1 MIGNNKAGSVGG
13 YDLVRA
19 IQQQREKKGG
29 PPPPGQRERTAPKPV
44 TRSSGSSGGPGG
56 PKIGKTALP
65 NLYEYVCYNC
75 GYRFKSAGKT
85 PTLICIK
92 CRTVLNQS
100 DHQITTRQDG
110 SVLTAGVVKI
120 TTDGV
125 WAGGKLMAREVV
137 IEGRHEGGE
146 ISASQKVEFAAGSSA
161 KLSGIFSESL
171 VIRAGA
177 EIEGTG
183 AQVYRDVMLEGTLK
197 GDIKVS
203 GVVTIKAGGS
213 FSGKLS
219 TCNLVLEEGGGLSGD
234 LEINPGWMDAAEE
247 SSPDESVDKTQE
259 PKAVPG
265 QNLPPKITL

>member
-29 PPPPGQRERTAPKPV
+29 PPAPVYRERPAPQPV
-44 TRSSGSSGGPGG
+44 ARSSGSSSSAGG

-100 DHQITTRQDG
+100 DHQVTTRQDG
-110 SVLTAGVVKI
+110 SILTAGVVKI
-120 TTDGV
+120 TPEGV

-161 KLSGIFSESL
+161 KLSGIFSETL

-177 EIEGTG
+177 EIEGDG
-183 AQVYRDVMLEGTLK
+183 AQTYRDVILEGTLR
-197 GDIKVS
+197 GSIAVS
-203 GVVTIKAGGS
+203 GVMTIRAGAE

-219 TCNLVLEEGGGLSGD
+219 ACNLVLEEGGGLSGEMHIAPD
-234 LEINPGWMDAAEE
+234 WAETTSQE
-247 SSPDESVDKTQE
+247 TPTVADEDPATSA
-259 PKAVPG
+259 PA
-265 QNLPPKITL
+265 LPPKIKL

>member
-1 MIGNNKAGSVGG
+1 MIGNNKAGSVDG

-29 PPPPGQRERTAPKPV
+29 PPPPGSRERPAAKPV
-44 TRSSGSSGGPGG
+44 KKATGSGGPGG

-100 DHQITTRQDG
+100 DHQVNTRQEG
-110 SVLTAGVVKI
+110 SLLTAGVVKI
-120 TTDGV
+120 TPEGC

-146 ISASQKVEFAAGSSA
+146 INASQKVEFAAGASA
-161 KLSGIFSESL
+161 KLSGIYSESL
-171 VIRAGA
+171 IIRAGA
-177 EIEGTG
+177 EIEGEG
-183 AQVYRDVMLEGTLK
+183 AQTYRDVVLEGTLR
-197 GDIKVS
+197 GTIAVS
-203 GVVTIKAGGS
+203 GVMTIKAGGA
-213 FSGKLS
+213 FFGKLS
-219 TCNLVLEEGGGLSGD
+219 TCNLVLEDGGGLTGD
-234 LEINPGWMDAAEE
+234 IVVNPAWMEEAAKETE
-247 SSPDESVDKTQE
+247 AAPANELAE
-259 PKAVPG
+259 ARPG
-265 QNLPPKITL
+265 AATPALPPKIKL

>member
-1 MIGNNKAGSVGG
+1 VIGNNKAGSVGG

-29 PPPPGQRERTAPKPV
+29 PPPPGQRERPAPKPV
-44 TRSSGSSGGPGG
+44 VRSSGGSGGAGG

-100 DHQITTRQDG
+100 DHQVTSRQEG
-110 SVLTAGVVKI
+110 TLLTAGVVKI
-120 TTDGV
+120 MPEGI
-125 WAGGKLMAREVV
+125 WAGGRLMAREVV

-146 ISASQKVEFAAGSSA
+146 INASQKVEFAAGSAA
-161 KLSGIFSESL
+161 KLSGIFSELL

-177 EIEGTG
+177 EIEGDG
-183 AQVYRDVMLEGTLK
+183 AQTYREVVLEGSLR
-197 GDIKVS
+197 GRIAVS
-203 GVVTIKAGGS
+203 GTMTIKAGGS

-219 TCNLVLEEGGGLSGD
+219 ACNLVLEEGGGISGD
-234 LEINPGWMDAAEE
+234 IEINPAWTEPVETTEADEEQAQEAKPAA
-247 SSPDESVDKTQE
+247 SP
-259 PKAVPG
+259 A
-265 QNLPPKITL
+265 LPPKIKL